1 MMAMLLRKTN
11 KLVLAKSVWS
21 QATLAAISR
30 FLFGRTILFCRNLNQ
45 VVAAGPKIAVRN
57 CLLAVRSSS

>member
-1 MMAMLLRKTN
+1 MMAMLLKNTN

-30 FLFGRTILFCRNLNQ
+30 FLLGRTILFCRNLNQ
-45 VVAAGPKIAVRN
+45 VVAAGPKMAVGDG
-57 CLLAVRSSS
+57 LLAGRTS